1 MLAIPINQDDS
12 PETVTAL
19 LFSLKVKD
27 VMTRPVLTAKPSDT
41 LRQIQRVM
49 KNNRITGIPIADSN
63 NALLGIISWTIS

>member
-27 VMTRPVLTAKPSDT
+27 VMTRPILAAKPSDT
-41 LRQIQRVM
+41 R
-49 KNNRITGIPIADSN
+49 
-63 NALLGIISWTIS
+63 